1 MLLQHHVVEG
11 NGQASPMAAQ
21 HRHVFEQR
29 KGERAHAFQQC
40 QQEPNTAAQSYTEYK
55 LRLKHQTLSDL
66 QPSFASPADSLLAAL
81 SRVGFQRDD
90 RLRGKPQFCA

>member
-40 QQEPNTAAQSYTEYK
+40 QQELNTAAQSYTEYK
-55 LRLKHQTLSDL
+55 LRLKHQLS
-66 QPSFASPADSLLAAL
+66 QTCSLAL
-81 SRVGFQRDD
+81 PHQ
-90 RLRGKPQFCA
+90 QMAC